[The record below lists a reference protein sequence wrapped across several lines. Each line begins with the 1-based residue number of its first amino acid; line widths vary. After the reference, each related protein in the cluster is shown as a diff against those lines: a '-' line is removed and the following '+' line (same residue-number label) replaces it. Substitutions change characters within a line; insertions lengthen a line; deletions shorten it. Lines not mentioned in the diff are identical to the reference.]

1 VSPWGGAKANHEKA
15 MFTSSG
21 ILQYDPGKGLK
32 HFDPWWAL
40 LVCDDEV
47 SRYYAWLLKRH
58 GVEVYP
64 NDKGLWGTHVSV
76 LKGAVPPN
84 QDNWGKYQDFE
95 VEIHLN
101 HLVRYD
107 NGKHAW
113 VDVYSEDLSAIRQ
126 ELGFDAKPW
135 YHLTIGR
142 LVRPFEVDFTKYGI
156 T

>member
-1 VSPWGGAKANHEKA
+1 
-15 MFTSSG
+15 MFTSTG
-21 ILQYDPGKGLK
+21 ILQYDPGRGLK

-40 LVCDDEV
+40 LTCDDEL
-47 SRYYAWLLKRH
+47 SRYYAWQLKKH

-76 LKGAVPPN
+76 LKGDVPPN
-84 QDNWGKYQDFE
+84 QSNWAKYDGFE
-95 VEIHLN
+95 IEFHYN
-101 HLVRYD
+101 HLIRYD

-113 VDVYSEDLSAIRQ
+113 VDVYSEDLSYIRQ
-126 ELGFDAKPW
+126 ELGFDSKPW
-135 YHLTIGR
+135 YHMTIGR